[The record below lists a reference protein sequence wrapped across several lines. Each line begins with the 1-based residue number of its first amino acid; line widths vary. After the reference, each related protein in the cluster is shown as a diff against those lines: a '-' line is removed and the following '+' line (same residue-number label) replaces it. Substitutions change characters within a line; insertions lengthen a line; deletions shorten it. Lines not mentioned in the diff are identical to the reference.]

1 MVYFRQHSENWPE
14 ILVLMSDFVSSVAQ
28 MRIVLA
34 NPFRAGQPVC
44 AKSTIHLSS
53 MCWLLL
59 VCTKT
64 IFSVEGALWLATQ
77 IPKIVCYLPPGNLRR
92 ICARRDFHRCRNER
106 VKIIF
111 LCYIIA
117 LFWFILK
124 HLNISVC
131 ILILRITKMNNN
143 TLITKICVWNGKK
156 LIPCLHR
163 HVNVGLT

>member
-14 ILVLMSDFVSSVAQ
+14 ILVLMSDFFSSVAQ
-28 MRIVLA
+28 MRIALA
-34 NPFRAGQPVC
+34 NPFRADQPVY
-44 AKSTIHLSS
+44 AKSTIHPCS
-53 MCWLLL
+53 MYWLLL
-59 VCTKT
+59 IYTKT
-64 IFSVEGALWLATQ
+64 MDSVEGALWLVTQ
-77 IPKIVCYLPPGNLRR
+77 IPKIVCYLPPRNLRR
-92 ICARRDFHRCRNER
+92 ICARGDFHRCRNER